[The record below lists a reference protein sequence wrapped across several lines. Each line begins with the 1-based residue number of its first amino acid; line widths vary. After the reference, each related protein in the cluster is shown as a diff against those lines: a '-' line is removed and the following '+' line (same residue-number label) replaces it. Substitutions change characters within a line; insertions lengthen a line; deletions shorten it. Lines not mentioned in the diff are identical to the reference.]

1 MCLRYFIYK
10 INRNSRPAKKEYL
23 LTSASVEEINRVT
36 MTELE
41 FSKSSNDNYSVMTD
55 DS

>member
-1 MCLRYFIYK
+1 MCLRYFIK

-23 LTSASVEEINRVT
+23 LTSASEEEMNQVT

-41 FSKSSNDNYSVMTD
+41 FSRSSNYSVMTD